1 MVLTSSLLFPNL
13 ITKKSI
19 SCSSINPD
27 ISFSEAIDYDYLE
40 GKYKRCGVR
49 FTSIGH
55 AGCVLRME
63 LENGS
68 AAKLMLPSGLITS
81 VKAQMWHGGTTEL
94 LHTSVEQNGNGVG
107 VAVIRG
113 GLSLALSCDI
123 INDDDAAAGIAWS
136 PHAWSLHKVTGI
148 PQESIQVGYLFHLI
162 SFLLSLSRESHN
174 ICTQT
179 NIYYRW
185 S

>member
-1 MVLTSSLLFPNL
+1 MLTCSL
-13 ITKKSI
+13 KSI

-27 ISFSEAIDYDYLE
+27 ISFSEGIDYGYLE

-49 FTSIGH
+49 FTGIGH

-94 LHTSVEQNGNGVG
+94 LHTSVEQNGVG
-107 VAVIRG
+107 AAVIRG
-113 GLSLALSCDI
+113 GLSLALGCEM
-123 INDDDAAAGIAWS
+123 INDDDDAAGTAWS
-136 PHAWSLHKVTGI
+136 PHAWALHKVTGT
-148 PQESIQVGYLFHLI
+148 PQESIQVGYFC
-162 SFLLSLSRESHN
+162 LSLSLSSESHAHRL
-174 ICTQT
+174 ILYVTGRVDKHKCARPCR
-179 NIYYRW
+179 I
-185 S
+185 